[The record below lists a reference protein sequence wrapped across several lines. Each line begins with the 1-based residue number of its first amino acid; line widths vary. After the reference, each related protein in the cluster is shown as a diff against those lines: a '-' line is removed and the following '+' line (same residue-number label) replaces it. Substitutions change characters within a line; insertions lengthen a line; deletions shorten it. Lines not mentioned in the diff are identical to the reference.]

1 MFRLALAGLLILSSA
16 VAMADGLNYSFIQA
30 AYQEVDI
37 DLGGGF
43 DVDGDGFGVGGSA
56 AINDDWFIF
65 ADYSTFDFESV
76 VDLSSLTIGGGYHA
90 TVSDKTDWFATLG
103 FAQAEIDVQGFGSED
118 ESGYAISLGLRSM
131 VSENFELYGSLAYA
145 DLGDGADG
153 TSVAA
158 GFLYSLSGNMAVGL
172 GVDFDD
178 DVTAYGVGFRLYFD
192 R

>member
-1 MFRLALAGLLILSSA
+1 MFRFALAGLLILSSV
-16 VAMADGLNYSFIQA
+16 VATADGLNYNFIQA

-43 DVDGDGFGVGGSA
+43 DADGDGFGIGGSM

-90 TVSDKTDWFATLG
+90 AVSDKTDWFATLG
-103 FAQAEIDVQGFGSED
+103 YAKAEIDVQGVGSTD
-118 ESGYAISLGLRSM
+118 DSGYAISAGLRSM
-131 VSENFELYGSLAYA
+131 VSEKFELYGSLGYA
-145 DLGDGADG
+145 DLGGGADG
-153 TSVAA
+153 TSVAG
-158 GFLYSLSGNMAVGL
+158 GFWYSLSGNMAVGF

-192 R
+192 K